1 MKLLKVTKFYTAEI
15 PDNVAISGGDYAGAC
30 NSEDA
35 DLISFVS
42 WLRFNYPHLDNLI
55 YHIPNESMKP
65 VQGIV
70 MDKKKGVLDGAP
82 DVCIATVPAIYIEMK
97 RKCVKQSLRS
107 KKSRQHFERQ
117 LQVLSTMATAGNR
130 CFVAFGLDAAKNI
143 IKELEL

>member
-1 MKLLKVTKFYTAEI
+1 MKMLKVTKNYSAEI
-15 PDNVAISGGDYAGAC
+15 PDNIVIAGGDYAGAC

-42 WLRFNYPHLDNLI
+42 WLKFNYPHLDNLI
-55 YHIPNESMKP
+55 YHIPNEAMKP

-70 MDKKKGVLDGAP
+70 KDKKKGVLDGAP
-82 DVCIATVPAIYIEMK
+82 DICIATVPAIYIEMK
-97 RKCVKQSLRS
+97 RKCVKQSLQS

-117 LQVLSTMATAGNR
+117 LQVLSAMAAVGNR

-143 IKELEL
+143 IKELAL